1 MTINERVNEINLAF
15 NYGDE
20 MLNAVFHS
28 SFNLSN
34 PYVTIIVPGIFGDR
48 GDSRAMFTRIARN
61 LNMNGFS
68 VLRFDFLGGGSN
80 FGNYF
85 ENDFNSFVAQLNEIT
100 SQVLDAFGFI
110 KNIIYIGFSEG
121 LKFAFYTAAKRND
134 VAAILSCNG
143 LCVEETHIEKINRPR
158 IKNEK
163 MVYDSNY
170 GTWVNWSI
178 VEKYKEY
185 FIDSSCLDQ
194 NIDYFGV
201 YSTDDNLSENSR
213 AFWMQKQWPLE
224 LIPQADHLYTK
235 DVWVQK
241 LIDILV
247 QWHCEKIRCT
257 FAEESEFFLHT
268 GKNRICIKL
277 LEKEQS
283 SDCILFL
290 HGLFQNKS
298 GPGFLFTQMSNIFR
312 SKHNIC
318 MFDFPSSGDS
328 DGKSENL
335 TYDLMQEV
343 LLCVISFLKQ
353 RNPTIRIIGISS
365 GCSNFLLFENRDIF
379 NHTIMLFPKD
389 SHIWSNLQSN
399 EQSMAVI
406 DTSNLY
412 DKYMWAE
419 DECCILGNVRNRSK
433 GINLST
439 SFLKR
444 LSEFSTCEMLNN
456 YDGYAFVNREEDRIG
471 ENIIYVNDRQG
482 LAMSANVR
490 DKLIADV
497 RNIIDNITSMK
508 EAIND

>member
-1 MTINERVNEINLAF
+1 MKLRVKF
-15 NYGDE
+15 W
-20 MLNAVFHS
+20 
-28 SFNLSN
+28 
-34 PYVTIIVPGIFGDR
+34 T
-48 GDSRAMFTRIARN
+48 
-61 LNMNGFS
+61 
-68 VLRFDFLGGGSN
+68 
-80 FGNYF
+80 
-85 ENDFNSFVAQLNEIT
+85 
-100 SQVLDAFGFI
+100 AFGFI

-283 SDCILFL
+283 SVVFSFCMGCFRINQARDFCLLRCPIYFGVNTISVCLIFHHRETVMEKAKTLHMILCKKYCYVSSVFL
-290 HGLFQNKS
+290 NKEIQ
-298 GPGFLFTQMSNIFR
+298 L
-312 SKHNIC
+312 
-318 MFDFPSSGDS
+318 
-328 DGKSENL
+328 
-335 TYDLMQEV
+335 
-343 LLCVISFLKQ
+343 
-353 RNPTIRIIGISS
+353 
-365 GCSNFLLFENRDIF
+365 
-379 NHTIMLFPKD
+379 
-389 SHIWSNLQSN
+389 
-399 EQSMAVI
+399 
-406 DTSNLY
+406 
-412 DKYMWAE
+412 
-419 DECCILGNVRNRSK
+419 
-433 GINLST
+433 
-439 SFLKR
+439 
-444 LSEFSTCEMLNN
+444 
-456 YDGYAFVNREEDRIG
+456 
-471 ENIIYVNDRQG
+471 
-482 LAMSANVR
+482 
-490 DKLIADV
+490 
-497 RNIIDNITSMK
+497 
-508 EAIND
+508 